1 MVPLSLA
8 AAVLLGARA
17 PRCTAGARSGGELES
32 AQAKNKALR
41 EAGALVPES
50 FEGLEAAIRCAF
62 DLVFPAVLRLTGTT
76 HVWGAAAERDQ

>member
-8 AAVLLGARA
+8 AAVPHGARLF
-17 PRCTAGARSGGELES
+17 RCNAGARSGGELES

-41 EAGALVPES
+41 EAGALVPDS
-50 FEGLEAAIRCAF
+50 FEGLEAAIRCACACV
-62 DLVFPAVLRLTGTT
+62 LLAVLRLTGTT